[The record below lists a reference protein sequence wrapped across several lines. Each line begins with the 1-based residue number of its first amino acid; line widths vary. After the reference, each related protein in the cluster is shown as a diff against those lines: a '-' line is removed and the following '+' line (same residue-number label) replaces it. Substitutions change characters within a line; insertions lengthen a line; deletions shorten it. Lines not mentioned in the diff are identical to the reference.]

1 MVIEDIST
9 VSSCLK
15 VKKTIDFLDEKI
27 ELKSDILKAI
37 RNGIKPSECAILN
50 LEENGDSC
58 LNNPI
63 VCQEFETSA
72 DASSSGD
79 NVIPT
84 VTYHEARNMR
94 PRVLFILGA
103 TERTSS
109 MLSGESFLGAHL
121 TNLYIRKSPF
131 SDILSKNL
139 LSRRPQSEESALAGA
154 GSTGRGF

>member
-27 ELKSDILKAI
+27 ELKADILKAI
-37 RNGIKPSECAILN
+37 RNGIKPSDCAILN

-58 LNNPI
+58 VNHPI
-63 VCQEFETSA
+63 QCPEFETA
-72 DASSSGD
+72 DNGSKAGE

-84 VTYHEARNMR
+84 LTYHEIKNIR
-94 PRVLFILGA
+94 PKVLFILGA

-121 TNLYIRKSPF
+121 TNLYIRKGPF

-139 LSRRPQSEESALAGA
+139 MSKRAEPKEMALAGA
-154 GSTGRGF
+154 GGSQRGF